1 MSGTHGPSQATG
13 NLERRF
19 HETWLGMVQPIDGLV
34 VSIPVLVDGQCMERQ
49 PPHVQQKLLELCPPT
64 KEGEAGPEGFQIAD
78 LSRFLSELLGLAP
91 ELFDA
96 GEALPEELS
105 LYVPEG
111 RQTLRPTLALKKQGD
126 AAKIEGA
133 DTTPASLAGARYE
146 MLVWEVPQN
155 TSGPL
160 DLDKPETIT
169 GTWDYPPT
177 AKFDRLL
184 RHCRVPIGLL
194 VNGESLRLVYAPHGE
209 SSGAITFRLE
219 DMASV
224 GGRPIL
230 DAFVM
235 LLSANRFFGVTEE
248 RTLSALLVESRKR
261 QANVTND
268 LADQVFEALQIL
280 LRGFESAAERDGR
293 DLLDDALARGG
304 DHLYKG
310 LLTVLLRLVFV
321 LYAEDRGLLPVE
333 HPLYSEHFSVLSLF
347 EQLQADHGAYP
358 DSMSRRFGAWGRL
371 VTLFRAVFLGVSHAG
386 LKMPPRRGSLFNP
399 HEYPFL
405 EGWGPAGSAPITQP
419 EDRAA
424 VRLPTVDDETVFRVL
439 ERLLVFEGQRLSYR
453 ALDVEQIGSVYEA
466 LMGYHVLRVPSEAV
480 CVKPDRI
487 WVSAEEVLEVP
498 SARRAK
504 WLKETLGLSAAQ
516 GEKLNEELKDAA
528 GKKGNEV
535 AIEALAKFAAG
546 GKKGD
551 PSLSK
556 ARAGQL
562 VLQPGSER
570 RRTSSHYTPRSL
582 SAPIVRRTLEPLLA
596 VMGEAPPSDRILNLK
611 VCDPAMG
618 SGAFLVEACRFLADH
633 VLAAW
638 TREKKVEA
646 IAAEHGDPILH
657 ARRLV
662 AQRCLYGVD
671 KNDAAVELAKLSL
684 WLVTLSKTLPFTF
697 LDHSLRHG
705 DSLVGLDFDQIRT
718 FHWKRSDAKPSKQLE
733 LFGREIAVAL
743 DEAIQLRQK
752 IGELGDSPG
761 DDKEKARLFWDAQ
774 DALDRVRLIGDLIVG
789 AFFAHG
795 KDKDREAERARR
807 ENLVRTWL
815 LSGGPPTDELLEMQR
830 EIRARVSSFHW
841 MAEYPEVFYA
851 ERPDPLDN
859 NDVNRSALMDA
870 FVGNPPFMGGSRLTA
885 ERGEKYSSWL
895 STVYAP
901 AAGQTDL
908 CAYFFR
914 RGAQLIGKHGAI
926 GFIATNSIA
935 QGDTAATGLRILL
948 RDGFEIYFAIRNYV
962 WPGSANV
969 VVSIVHAAVGKAA
982 RMARSPVLDE
992 VQVSAINERLEPR
1005 NSRPIPMSLQ
1015 SNKGIAGLGVR
1026 IDGPGFLLPQHEALR
1041 AEFEPARRAGT
1052 LRPYVGADELN
1063 DVGWQRAPD
1072 FVIDLHQYDE
1082 ASARRDWP
1090 MLLGIAEER
1099 VRPER
1104 YARGRHDNW
1113 WCYAIPKFYVRYG
1126 EADSEV
1132 LAAGIYTKH
1141 LVWSFLPGR
1150 VCANSKIFVVGLS
1163 SRSILSVLQSRVH
1176 VQWAWLNSSTLKQDL
1191 AYSAQDAFQ
1200 TFPFPKPD
1208 PRTVIPALEDIG
1220 QRLYDFRA
1228 KYMIDENVGLT
1239 VTYNRLKDPACD
1251 EARILELRKLH
1262 EEMDRKVLE
1271 AYAEGDPEGRWL
1283 EVEVPPFCPMSDD
1296 DKRKLEKFEDA
1307 VIDRLFVLNAKRAEE
1322 EKIKGLGANGGKKKA
1337 AAKKAAP
1344 KDASAADGDKKPRGR
1359 KKKTEG
1365 QLELGGEDEKSS

>member
-1 MSGTHGPSQATG
+1 MSD
-13 NLERRF
+13 LDRRF

-49 PPHVQQKLLELCPPT
+49 PPQVQQKLLELCPST
-64 KEGEAGPEGFQIAD
+64 RQGEAGPEGFQIAD
-78 LSRFLSELLGLAP
+78 LSRFLSELLGLTPDRFA
-91 ELFDA
+91 ES
-96 GEALPEELS
+96 LPEELS

-111 RQTLRPTLALKKQGD
+111 RQTLRPTLALKKQGGPSD
-126 AAKIEGA
+126 GATAKVEGA
-133 DTTPASLAGARYE
+133 EATPASLAGTRYE
-146 MLVWEVPQN
+146 MLVWEIPA
-155 TSGPL
+155 GL
-160 DLDKPETIT
+160 DLDKPEAVT
-169 GTWDYPPT
+169 GSWDYPPT

-194 VNGESLRLVYAPHGE
+194 VNGECLRLVYAPHGE

-235 LLSANRFFGVTEE
+235 LLSANRFFGVAET
-248 RTLSALLVESRKR
+248 RTLPSLLNESRKR
-261 QANVTND
+261 QAEVTND

-293 DLLDDALARGG
+293 AILDEALERGG
-304 DHLYKG
+304 DHVYKG

-333 HPLYSEHFSVLSLF
+333 EPLYAQHFSLLSLF
-347 EQLQADHGAYP
+347 EQLQADYGAYP

-405 EGWGPAGSAPITQP
+405 EGWGPGGSAPITLA
-419 EDRAA
+419 EDRAG
-424 VRLPTVDDETVFRVL
+424 VKLPTVDDETVFRVL

-466 LMGYHVLRVPSEAV
+466 LMGYHVFRVPSEAV

-498 SARRAK
+498 AARRAK
-504 WLKETLGLSAAQ
+504 WIKDTLGLKGTP
-516 GEKLNEELKDAA
+516 GEKLNEELKEAT
-528 GKKGNEV
+528 GSKGNEI
-535 AIEALAKFAAG
+535 AIDALSRVAAG
-546 GKKGD
+546 GKRGD

-596 VMGEAPPSDRILNLK
+596 VIGETPASERILNLK

-638 TREKKVEA
+638 TREKKVET
-646 IAAEHGDPILH
+646 IAAEHGDPLLH

-718 FHWKRSDAKPSKQLE
+718 FHWKRPDAKPSKQLE

-743 DEAIQLRQK
+743 DEAIQLRQR
-752 IGELGDSPG
+752 IGELGDSPI

-774 DALDRVRLIGDLIVG
+774 DALDRVRLIADLVVG
-789 AFFAHG
+789 AFFAHE
-795 KDKDREAERARR
+795 KEKDREAERAKR
-807 ENLVRTWL
+807 EDLVRGWL
-815 LSGGPPTDELLEMQR
+815 GAGGPPTDELLDMQR
-830 EIRARVSSFHW
+830 EMRARVPTFHW
-841 MAEYPEVFYA
+841 MVEFPEVFYA
-851 ERPDPLDN
+851 ERPDPLDHN
-859 NDVNRSALMDA
+859 EVNRAAYMDA
-870 FVGNPPFMGGSRLTA
+870 FVGNPPFAGKNVI
-885 ERGEKYSSWL
+885 GESLGALYIPWQLANTSD
-895 STVYAP
+895 AHGN
-901 AAGQTDL
+901 ADL
-908 CAYFFR
+908 CSYFFR
-914 RGAQLIGKHGAI
+914 CAARLLGSNGTL
-926 GFIATNSIA
+926 GFIATNTIS
-935 QGDTAATGLRILL
+935 QGDTRESALAPLL
-948 RDGFEIYFAIRNYV
+948 ARTDAVLYEAISSMP
-962 WPGSANV
+962 WPGDAG
-969 VVSIVHAAVGKAA
+969 VSVALIHLAFGCLVPFLSTRRLNG
-982 RMARSPVLDE
+982 RSVE
-992 VQVSAINERLEPR
+992 VI
-1005 NSRPIPMSLQ
+1005 NSRLRAGAETKEPAALATHGDIFSQGSIMQGLGFVLAPSEHDALVTRDRRNAECIFPFIGGEEVTTDPQQTFSRYAICFGSRSLQ
-1015 SNKGIAGLGVR
+1015 EVGEWP
-1026 IDGPGFLLPQHEALR
+1026 DLLQIVEA
-1041 AEFEPARRAGT
+1041 
-1052 LRPYVGADELN
+1052 
-1063 DVGWQRAPD
+1063 
-1072 FVIDLHQYDE
+1072 
-1082 ASARRDWP
+1082 
-1090 MLLGIAEER
+1090 R

-1104 YARGRHDNW
+1104 ELLRDNAIGKRQKQLWWRYWADREETYAL
-1113 WCYAIPKFYVRYG
+1113 VRSKEYCLVCPVV
-1126 EADSEV
+1126 A
-1132 LAAGIYTKH
+1132 KH
-1141 LVWSFLPGR
+1141 LV
-1150 VCANSKIFVVGLS
+1150 FVRQPTDRLFSNKLNFFALFTQTAFG
-1163 SRSILSVLQSRVH
+1163 VLQSRIHEKWVRLL
-1176 VQWAWLNSSTLKQDL
+1176 ASTLEDRL
-1191 AYSAQDAFQ
+1191 NYSASDCFAN
-1200 TFPFPKPD
+1200 FPFPTVEPD
-1208 PRTVIPALEDIG
+1208 ESIAPVEEIG

-1228 KYMIDENVGLT
+1228 KYMVDDNVGLT
-1239 VTYNRLKDPACD
+1239 ITYNRLKDPACD

-1283 EVEVPPFCPMSDD
+1283 DVEVPPFCPMNDD
-1296 DKRKLEKFEDA
+1296 DKEKLQKFEDT

-1322 EKIKGLGANGGKKKA
+1322 EKVKGLGTKKGPGKKDT
-1337 AAKKAAP
+1337 P
-1344 KDASAADGDKKPRGR
+1344 KTENPLASGRKPRGR
-1359 KKKTEG
+1359 KKKLEG
-1365 QLELGGEDEKSS
+1365 QLELGDEKE